1 MDLKYFNLLFSL
13 IIFLLVLSSAWLPFS
28 KRKAQHLPHHHD
40 FSFGETIATGIFLGA
55 AMMHFLPES
64 HALFQSYGIH
74 YPLGYLLA
82 GLSFL
87 FFLWLEHLGKEL
99 YQHHFSKH
107 AFILVAWGMLS
118 AHSFFEGS
126 ALGLS
131 NDISMLVV
139 LFLAII
145 SHKWAEGFAIAIQL
159 TKSKLNKQQTYLL
172 FTLYALMT
180 PMGILLGYHYNT
192 PQQSIFSPICMAISA
207 GSFLYFGTLHGL
219 ERCVLVE
226 KCCNLKHF
234 SYVILGF
241 ILMAIVASF

>member
-1 MDLKYFNLLFSL
+1 MDFKYFNFIFSL
-13 IIFLLVLSSAWLPFS
+13 VIFLLVLSSAWLPFS
-28 KRKAQHLPHHHD
+28 KKKSTHAHHHYD

-64 HALFQSYGIH
+64 HALFRSQGLY
-74 YPLGYLLA
+74 YPLSYLLA

-99 YQHHFSKH
+99 YHHQITKH

-118 AHSFFEGS
+118 VHSFFEGS

-131 NDISMLVV
+131 NDVSMLVV

-145 SHKWAEGFAIAIQL
+145 SHKWAEGFAIALQL
-159 TKSKLNKQQTYLL
+159 TKSDLSKKARYIL
-172 FTLYALMT
+172 FAIYALMT
-180 PMGILLGYHYNT
+180 PLGILLGYHFNS
-192 PQQSIFSPICMAISA
+192 PHQSIFSPICMAISA
-207 GSFLYFGTLHGL
+207 GTFLYFGTLHGL

-226 KCCNLKHF
+226 RCCNLKHF

-241 ILMAIVASF
+241 ILMALVA